1 MRNDR
6 TIAEHRLTS
15 EQGDSGYHL
24 RLLGVLATLV
34 DRDVWRDALLIADLL
49 TEESREQQPKICR

>member
-1 MRNDR
+1 M
-6 TIAEHRLTS
+6 TQEP
-15 EQGDSGYHL
+15 GDSRYHL

-49 TEESREQQPKICR
+49 TEESREQQAEVNR